1 MDDDESQYLFHQLH
15 QGFIAT
21 IGGPCHGPV
30 RIPANIHEPTGLKY
44 ITISSIREMY
54 PDMIRLELEGVPIK
68 PNVGFDLSSV
78 HGISQSQVHVDYG
91 DNRSMLASKT
101 AQDSGTPNLVG
112 LMPSLGNGALRDMGS
127 SRSGVIRSSKDSET
141 QVNDDPTKIGVVSS
155 TVQVLGPSNQPHVL
169 EDMPLVSSTQAPNKG
184 HDETTQWIDYRP
196 GKSICVVHD
205 CSSLRI
211 PTSSHQTSQPVA
223 LSLASASTP
232 NLIAPSLTSVTESSW
247 RQFQDEMRQLILDQ
261 NLILRQ
267 EVLKMN
273 ATIVTCLQNQ
283 QVTLHKS
290 QQEAV
295 DRSTNTDLLWPDV
308 QSTRIDQAHLKSMSG
323 GIEGQ
328 RARKSAT
335 PDNKSIVSCIKSPRM
350 SPYPSKDRT
359 VYSGRSRERSSKTVG
374 IDSYIPKECSSRSL
388 YTTKV
393 LGTDRY
399 VPRKYGSCHDKLS
412 TNMMNQR
419 FLEDDLNK
427 FVKDCQGTIQSDSLA
442 INISLQN
449 PEKARSFYRF
459 LSSRGYYGRYLKITL
474 MWDWNRD
481 DMEDLVSAIGS
492 SNIRTLCLDCN
503 HGAGNRPSKSR
514 NDPLVYLLGIR
525 TLIGLQFI
533 AAPEIFR
540 ETKVKIPSRIS
551 HLSTLQIQLDK
562 DMQTERLIDVIQ
574 RATGLQRLVLDSLPD
589 HYRDYLELIKHAIV
603 HERQGKP
610 YMQCRR
616 DPKSMEIQ
624 FNHLGRPVLIVAIG
638 RVAGE
643 LQEFTL
649 NLQGKET
656 DQIHWR
662 PIFMSDDL
670 NPLKSLTVLRFKGL
684 KDSSWTSFLL
694 KMIKINRDRTDNYN
708 ERYAD
713 SRTLKIQDLQID
725 CSKLRSSGL
734 QNMCDLIFLVRST
747 LQKLKLTNLDF
758 PTIIPKVDALVR
770 SEAGSKEE
778 GELTPNKGSSN
789 TIGWKHLFKF
799 LRFSA
804 LKSLQIERANL
815 GDADLKVLVWYLEGY
830 SSRDQRLELK
840 WLALLNTNVTASGM
854 KNLILASDEHRWN
867 IKIDIRDDPS
877 LNTIRDR
884 QE

>member
-30 RIPANIHEPTGLKY
+30 RIPVNIHEPTGLKY

-54 PDMIRLELEGVPIK
+54 PDMIRLELEGVTIK

-112 LMPSLGNGALRDMGS
+112 LMPSLGNGALRDMSS

-155 TVQVLGPSNQPHVL
+155 TVQVLGPSNQPHVV
-169 EDMPLVSSTQAPNKG
+169 EDMPLVSSTQ
-184 HDETTQWIDYRP
+184 
-196 GKSICVVHD
+196 
-205 CSSLRI
+205 I
-211 PTSSHQTSQPVA
+211 PTSSHQTNQPVA
-223 LSLASASTP
+223 LSFASASTP
-232 NLIAPSLTSVTESSW
+232 NLVASSLTSVTESPW

-267 EVLKMN
+267 EILKMN

-290 QQEAV
+290 RQEAV
-295 DRSTNTDLLWPDV
+295 DRSTNTDLLWPNV
-308 QSTRIDQAHLKSMSG
+308 QSARIDQVHLNSMSG

-328 RARKSAT
+328 QARKSGT

-359 VYSGRSRERSSKTVG
+359 VYSGRSRERPSKTVG

-393 LGTDRY
+393 LGTNRY
-399 VPRKYGSCHDKLS
+399 VPRKYESCHDKLS
-412 TNMMNQR
+412 TNTINQR

-442 INISLQN
+442 ITITLQD

-474 MWDWNRD
+474 MWDWNRN

-610 YMQCRR
+610 YMQCRGN
-616 DPKSMEIQ
+616 PKSMEIQ

-638 RVAGE
+638 QVAGE

-684 KDSSWTSFLL
+684 KDSSWASFLL
-694 KMIKINRDRTDNYN
+694 KMIKINRDRTGNYN

-747 LQKLKLTNLDF
+747 LQKLKLANLDF
-758 PTIIPKVDALVR
+758 PTVIPKVDTLVR

-778 GELTPNKGSSN
+778 GELTPNKGSSS

-830 SSRDQRLELK
+830 SSRDQRLELE

-867 IKIDIRDDPS
+867 IKIDIRDNPS
-877 LNTIRDR
+877 LNTFRDR